1 MTDDPVLRA
10 QIDHVANRVTGD
22 DPARGEW
29 CVAGDRAVV
38 WTDASSLA
46 AGVILETADGATVE
60 DACWLRREAA
70 ASTHINMAELDA
82 AVKGATWPSPG
93 G

>member
-1 MTDDPVLRA
+1 MSGAA
-10 QIDHVANRVTGD
+10 QAAYVSRKKA
-22 DPARGEW
+22 
-29 CVAGDRAVV
+29 AGDRAVV

-46 AGVILETADGATVE
+46 AGVVLKTAGGATVK

-82 AVKGATWPSPG
+82 ASKESTWPSPG